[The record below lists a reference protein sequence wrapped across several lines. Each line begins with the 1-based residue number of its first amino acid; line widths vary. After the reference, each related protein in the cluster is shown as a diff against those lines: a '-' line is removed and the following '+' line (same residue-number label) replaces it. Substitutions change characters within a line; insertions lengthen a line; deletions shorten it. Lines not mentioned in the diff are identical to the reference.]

1 MRRRGAGET
10 GGRRAAVPAPDITAQ
25 EPARFDLD
33 KPPRPWFERTLASR
47 LGGFGGGEQ
56 AIARALACY
65 DRGPTLARLGA
76 GSPVERH
83 LFVLAV
89 AVLIDELADVSALR
103 VELALKSIGGEEELD
118 LAEREGA
125 LERIRAVVDS
135 GTAAKTDTRRSR
147 RGVSTSSQRRDL
159 RGIRAKN
166 PSQRVMRGILTIY
179 AGPEISKRKTQVQ

>member
-1 MRRRGAGET
+1 MRS
-10 GGRRAAVPAPDITAQ
+10 AAK
-25 EPARFDLD
+25 PARIPELPEAVDDHDIHPLD
-33 KPPRPWFERTLASR
+33 RFFSTL
-47 LGGFGGGEQ
+47 
-56 AIARALACY
+56 
-65 DRGPTLARLGA
+65 
-76 GSPVERH
+76 
-83 LFVLAV
+83 
-89 AVLIDELADVSALR
+89 
-103 VELALKSIGGEEELD
+103 
-118 LAEREGA
+118 